1 MEEPLVWEN
10 QPEIRSAEQMVAQ
23 WTVYGVHGQD
33 GNPAQYHVVEELK
46 LLGGGSG
53 KKHKMEE
60 PVVWEIQPDFSS
72 AIQRVA
78 QWIVY
83 GVSGQD
89 GDFARQPVV
98 EELKPQQ
105 G

>member
-1 MEEPLVWEN
+1 
-10 QPEIRSAEQMVAQ
+10 
-23 WTVYGVHGQD
+23 
-33 GNPAQYHVVEELK
+33 
-46 LLGGGSG
+46 
-53 KKHKMEE
+53 MEE
-60 PVVWEIQPDFSS
+60 PVVLVTQSEISP

-78 QWIVY
+78 QWTVY